1 VRTMASAV
9 LFFEALIV
17 ALSIPVALT
26 LTDASPAAVGW
37 LFGGLSIACVL
48 CAGLLRHP
56 WAYGLGSALQVA
68 VLACGLLVPTMVILG
83 VVFGGLWIAALRLGR
98 RVDLAKAA
106 QAAQAVRDG

>member
-1 VRTMASAV
+1 MRTMAAPV

-26 LTDASPAAVGW
+26 LTDASPAVVGW
-37 LFGGLSIACVL
+37 AFGGLSVACLL
-48 CAGLLRHP
+48 CAGLLRRP
-56 WAYGLGSALQVA
+56 WAYGLGSILQVA

-83 VVFGGLWIAALRLGR
+83 VVFGGLWIAALRYGR

-106 QAAQAVRDG
+106 RSS